1 MSVVSGETIPWRP
14 SAKLCCASV
23 NKQCGLGL
31 LQTVVA
37 LMLLSLMLVL
47 VLSRFQAVVE
57 DANDARLK
65 ALASGFRAAVFLARE
80 TWFVRGLQQAGQ
92 HAGGSPG
99 SSRSVWMSDSGWPQP
114 GATAAPEV
122 ISHQGC
128 ALLWRHLLQNNAPT
142 VMAVGADNG
151 QQIEAGAIAEIQ
163 AEAVQGMCRY
173 YLTDKLL
180 GGGFSTPGS
189 QRFIQYDPSSGRVT
203 WQVR

>member
-1 MSVVSGETIPWRP
+1 MTEVTSETTSCRLYTRVFRTSG
-14 SAKLCCASV
+14 
-23 NKQCGLGL
+23 NNQCGLGL

-37 LMLLSLMLVL
+37 LTLLSLILVF
-47 VLSRFQAVVE
+47 VLSRFLAVVD
-57 DANDARLK
+57 DANNARVK

-122 ISHQGC
+122 ISHQAC
-128 ALLWRHLLQNNAPT
+128 ALLWRHLLQNNAPE